1 MSATPRHWRNHPG
14 GYGVV
19 TRTLHWAV
27 ALAIAAQFVVGY
39 AMDADDSGRGR
50 GRGRGRGGESGR
62 GRGRGRGGDGGDY
75 DLLGD
80 DALLTLHVAL
90 GVTILVLAAVRL
102 VWRLTT
108 PLPDWAPT
116 LSAGERR
123 LAHWTERV
131 LYVLMFAIPITG
143 LVLVVADD
151 DDLLGVHVAAH
162 IAFFVAIA
170 CHVGLVVKHQLVDR
184 DRLLR
189 RML

>member
-39 AMDADDSGRGR
+39 VMDADDSGRGR

-162 IAFFVAIA
+162 IAFVVAIA